1 MRPRFTGFISCIL
14 ASALPW
20 MLFTQAAASSFS
32 YIAERDADFE
42 SVGTNSLRDH
52 SDNDLDK
59 PNKYFHESKISS
71 HYDGRFVEKPLPYS
85 IRQAHLKALIRTY
98 LWCMKDIGVETFI
111 MHGTLLG
118 WWWNRKIMP
127 WDTDVDVVVTE
138 TSLHHMAAYYNM
150 TVHHYKPHGLES
162 DRSYLLEVNI
172 NYSNSSQDPDNHV
185 DARWIDTDTG
195 LFIDITTIRHDK
207 PAEGQGPNGMLMIK
221 DNHHYVYDDIFPLR
235 DSIFEGCIVKIP
247 FAYPEILAVYIV
259 HPCVSI
265 ALDAIHTSSCI
276 EFFLYCRA
284 GRRL

>member
-1 MRPRFTGFISCIL
+1 
-14 ASALPW
+14 
-20 MLFTQAAASSFS
+20 
-32 YIAERDADFE
+32 
-42 SVGTNSLRDH
+42 
-52 SDNDLDK
+52 
-59 PNKYFHESKISS
+59 
-71 HYDGRFVEKPLPYS
+71 
-85 IRQAHLKALIRTY
+85 
-98 LWCMKDIGVETFI
+98 MKDIGVETFI

-247 FAYPEILAVYIV
+247 FAYPEILAEEYGEE
-259 HPCVSI
+259 
-265 ALDAIHTSSCI
+265 ALSWAFFNRHRFDRDMELWVPGRPPPLGPHFHT
-276 EFFLYCRA
+276 
-284 GRRL
+284 